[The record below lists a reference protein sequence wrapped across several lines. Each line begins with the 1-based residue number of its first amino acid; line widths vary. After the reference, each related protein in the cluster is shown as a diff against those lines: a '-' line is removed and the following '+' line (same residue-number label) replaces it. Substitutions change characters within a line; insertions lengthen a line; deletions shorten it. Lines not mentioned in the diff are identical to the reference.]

1 MKNILYDGNLE
12 DDIYYLDNK
21 FSFKKEFVFFT
32 LIYILVAGVFDVVC
46 IKLGIIPF
54 NLESILIS
62 SGIELF
68 CGTIINLTTTLK
80 RLNTYKK
87 NANNAKRN
95 VSSLIN
101 ELENNNISVTKER
114 IVDSEND

>member
-101 ELENNNISVTKER
+101 
-114 IVDSEND
+114 